1 MEQGWLNSALDY
13 ATSQTEMFTG
23 NAGFYL
29 QGEWE
34 IATAQSIDGL
44 DFGMASIP
52 QLFDKPAVQADSHT
66 FILPRKERSPQ
77 QRQQAMEFI
86 KAMLD
91 QSMIWAEG
99 GHIPAY
105 LTTAESEEYLALEPQ
120 RHYADS
126 ADHAVYD
133 DLAWYGGSG
142 STFEDTVGA
151 QLGLVQQGALTPE
164 QSLAAIRNQLAIYTS
179 TPSPL

>member
-66 FILPRKERSPQ
+66 FILPRKERSP
-77 QRQQAMEFI
+77 
-86 KAMLD
+86 
-91 QSMIWAEG
+91 S
-99 GHIPAY
+99 
-105 LTTAESEEYLALEPQ
+105 
-120 RHYADS
+120 S
-126 ADHAVYD
+126 ASRR
-133 DLAWYGGSG
+133 WS
-142 STFEDTVGA
+142 S
-151 QLGLVQQGALTPE
+151 
-164 QSLAAIRNQLAIYTS
+164 SRRCSIRA
-179 TPSPL
+179 